1 MAVDKLVTEPGL
13 ITVLQVSDQTRDQA
27 NELVHLIE
35 KNAGVEQT
43 PAAKAEVAKQ
53 QTLLFTSIAHLRGL
67 HRNANL
73 ATRDT
78 KAETAEARQ
87 EVDRLHLQLQ
97 NLYYEQR
104 HLQNETA
111 ACESYDHKYQQ
122 LPLISVDD
130 FLEQFPEHAND
141 DENALMFARIDHE
154 RSVREGLEQQRQ
166 ELLKRKQKL
175 IADNKRRKEDLAN
188 LDNDLEKFIDVRLPK

>member
-1 MAVDKLVTEPGL
+1 MTVDKLVTEPGL
-13 ITVLQVSDQTRDQA
+13 TTVLQVSDQTRDQA
-27 NELVHLIE
+27 NTLIHLVE
-35 KNAGVEQT
+35 KNAGAASS
-43 PAAKAEVAKQ
+43 PAIKAEVAKQ

-104 HLQNETA
+104 HLQNEIT
-111 ACESYDHKYQQ
+111 ACESYEWVFY
-122 LPLISVDD
+122 LVS
-130 FLEQFPEHAND
+130 
-141 DENALMFARIDHE
+141 
-154 RSVREGLEQQRQ
+154 
-166 ELLKRKQKL
+166 
-175 IADNKRRKEDLAN
+175 
-188 LDNDLEKFIDVRLPK
+188 